1 MTKKEIE
8 KGAGLLLAAVSGCE
22 QMVELL
28 HAAVHYCY
36 EQEKTAKNLTPKGY
50 AGFTRIHHIWT
61 EGIPDAPKLF
71 MGSPIQDRDMAR
83 GTLMALFLSTTVFPA
98 ETIQIPVYAE
108 TCVLLDDLMAG
119 GWYA

>member
-28 HAAVHYCY
+28 RAAVHYCY

-61 EGIPDAPKLF
+61 EGIP
-71 MGSPIQDRDMAR
+71 DRDMAR

>member
-28 HAAVHYCY
+28 RAAVPYCY
-36 EQEKTAKNLTPKGY
+36 EQEKTAKNLTLKGY

-61 EGIPDAPKLF
+61 VGIPDAPPMF
-71 MGSPIQDRDMAR
+71 GRGTIPDRDMAK
-83 GTLMALFLSTTVFPA
+83 AL
-98 ETIQIPVYAE
+98 
-108 TCVLLDDLMAG
+108 
-119 GWYA
+119 

>member
-28 HAAVHYCY
+28 RAAVHYCY

-61 EGIPDAPKLF
+61 EGIPDVPSCLWA
-71 MGSPIQDRDMAR
+71 AR
-83 GTLMALFLSTTVFPA
+83 FRIGTWQEEP
-98 ETIQIPVYAE
+98 
-108 TCVLLDDLMAG
+108 
-119 GWYA
+119 

>member
-28 HAAVHYCY
+28 RAAVHYCY

-50 AGFTRIHHIWT
+50 AGFTRIHHIW
-61 EGIPDAPKLF
+61 
-71 MGSPIQDRDMAR
+71 DMAR

>member
-28 HAAVHYCY
+28 RAAVHYCY

-50 AGFTRIHHIWT
+50 AGFKRI
-61 EGIPDAPKLF
+61 
-71 MGSPIQDRDMAR
+71 
-83 GTLMALFLSTTVFPA
+83 FLLR
-98 ETIQIPVYAE
+98 
-108 TCVLLDDLMAG
+108 LLKMLCASG
-119 GWYA
+119 AAYE

>member
-28 HAAVHYCY
+28 RAAVHYCY
-36 EQEKTAKNLTPKGY
+36 EQEKTAKSLTPK
-50 AGFTRIHHIWT
+50 AMPDLPGFTISGQRHT
-61 EGIPDAPKLF
+61 GCSKLF

-83 GTLMALFLSTTVFPA
+83 GTLMALFLSTTVFPVRNHSDSGICGNLCA
-98 ETIQIPVYAE
+98 
-108 TCVLLDDLMAG
+108 AG
-119 GWYA
+119 

>member
-1 MTKKEIE
+1 MGNFTFEEMKDVYKR
-8 KGAGLLLAAVSGCE
+8 
-22 QMVELL
+22 Q
-28 HAAVHYCY
+28 
-36 EQEKTAKNLTPKGY
+36 
-50 AGFTRIHHIWT
+50 GFTRIHHIWT
-61 EGIPDAPKLF
+61 EGIPDVPKLF
-71 MGSPIQDRDMAR
+71 IGSPIQDRDMAR

>member
-28 HAAVHYCY
+28 RAAVHYCY
-36 EQEKTAKNLTPKGY
+36 DQEKTAKKLTPKGY

-61 EGIPDAPKLF
+61 EGMMFPSCLLAAQFRI
-71 MGSPIQDRDMAR
+71 
-83 GTLMALFLSTTVFPA
+83 GTWQEEP
-98 ETIQIPVYAE
+98 
-108 TCVLLDDLMAG
+108 
-119 GWYA
+119 

>member
-8 KGAGLLLAAVSGCE
+8 KGAGLLLAAVSRCE

-28 HAAVHYCY
+28 RAAVHYCY

-61 EGIPDAPKLF
+61 DGIPDAPPMF
-71 MGSPIQDRDMAR
+71 GRGTIPDRDMAKS
-83 GTLMALFLSTTVFPA
+83 TLMALFLSTTVFPA

-108 TCVLLDDLMAG
+108 TCVLLDDMMAG

>member
-1 MTKKEIE
+1 MCLCPVYF
-8 KGAGLLLAAVSGCE
+8 LLPVVQVVSGGGIT
-22 QMVELL
+22 
-28 HAAVHYCY
+28 AGY

-61 EGIPDAPKLF
+61 EGIPDVPKLF

>member
-28 HAAVHYCY
+28 RAAVHYCY

-61 EGIPDAPKLF
+61 EGIPDVPKLF
-71 MGSPIQDRDMAR
+71 MAR

>member
-28 HAAVHYCY
+28 RAAVHYCY

-61 EGIPDAPKLF
+61 AVSYTHLD
-71 MGSPIQDRDMAR
+71 
-83 GTLMALFLSTTVFPA
+83 
-98 ETIQIPVYAE
+98 VYKRQSVCHAHAQPRKRR
-108 TCVLLDDLMAG
+108 L
-119 GWYA
+119 